1 MTISNAHLIPC
12 FTFCI
17 PLSHL
22 SHSCV
27 PVVAKK
33 KSIIQREMMLFFP
46 LFTFEKGRFGMFFF
60 GCFAI
65 SFFNCN
71 PNIAALAV
79 TSRYF
84 ALFCPFLPVNK

>member
-27 PVVAKK
+27 PVLVIAILSFTTIDVDNTHTIN
-33 KSIIQREMMLFFP
+33 SIEIN
-46 LFTFEKGRFGMFFF
+46 FEI
-60 GCFAI
+60 C
-65 SFFNCN
+65 
-71 PNIAALAV
+71 
-79 TSRYF
+79 
-84 ALFCPFLPVNK
+84 